1 MNLTDEVALV
11 LRGARIQSRVIV
23 SLIIRELGARF
34 GRYYFGYFWLFIEPL
49 LFGSVIGL
57 IHYMRDRATVFGPF
71 EFFAVGY
78 VMFFIFRGILSRAPT
93 AIPANRP
100 LLFHRLVTLPDIFF
114 ARHLIEFFACAG
126 VLALMLGGLYA
137 VTGSLPESP
146 IKVLAALVLMTLLSQ
161 GLAFIWGSIAE
172 AIEGAA
178 RVLQVFTFLFLPI
191 GGLFF
196 LVEWLPGW
204 VQEIVLW
211 IPTVHIFELLRDGQF
226 GSRFRPIYDVFYVIG
241 WIVVTHLIGLAALR
255 ITRER
260 LGIEKT
266 LSS

>member
-1 MNLTDEVALV
+1 
-11 LRGARIQSRVIV
+11 
-23 SLIIRELGARF
+23 
-34 GRYYFGYFWLFIEPL
+34 
-49 LFGSVIGL
+49 
-57 IHYMRDRATVFGPF
+57 
-71 EFFAVGY
+71 
-78 VMFFIFRGILSRAPT
+78 
-93 AIPANRP
+93 
-100 LLFHRLVTLPDIFF
+100 
-114 ARHLIEFFACAG
+114 
-126 VLALMLGGLYA
+126 
-137 VTGSLPESP
+137 
-146 IKVLAALVLMTLLSQ
+146 MTLLSQ

-172 AIEGAA
+172 AIDGAG
-178 RVLQVFTFLFLPI
+178 RVLQVVTFIFLPI

-226 GSRFRPIYDVFYVIG
+226 GSRFQPIYDVFYVIG

-260 LGIEKT
+260 LGIEKA

>member
-1 MNLTDEVALV
+1 MSLKDDAALIV
-11 LRGARIQSRVIV
+11 RGARVQCRVIV
-23 SLIIRELGARF
+23 ALIIRELGARF

-57 IHYMRDRATVFGPF
+57 IHYWRDRPTVFGPF

-78 VMFFIFRGILSRAPT
+78 VLFFIFRGILSRAPI

-100 LLFHRLVTLPDIFF
+100 LLFHRFVTLPDIFF
-114 ARHLIEFFACAG
+114 ARHIIEFFACSG
-126 VLALMLGGLYA
+126 VLAMMMAGLYV
-137 VTGSLPESP
+137 VTGSFPESP
-146 IKVLAALVLMTLLSQ
+146 IKVMGALVLMTLLSQ
-161 GLAFIWGSIAE
+161 GLAFIWGALSE

-178 RVLQVFTFLFLPI
+178 RVLQVVTFLFMPI

-196 LVEWLPGW
+196 LVEWLPIW
-204 VQEIVLW
+204 AQEIVLW
-211 IPTVHIFELLRDGQF
+211 IPTVHIFEILRDGQF
-226 GSRFRPIYDVFYVIG
+226 GSRFRAIYDFNYVVG
-241 WIVVTHLIGLAALR
+241 WIVVTHLLGLVALR

-266 LSS
+266 LS